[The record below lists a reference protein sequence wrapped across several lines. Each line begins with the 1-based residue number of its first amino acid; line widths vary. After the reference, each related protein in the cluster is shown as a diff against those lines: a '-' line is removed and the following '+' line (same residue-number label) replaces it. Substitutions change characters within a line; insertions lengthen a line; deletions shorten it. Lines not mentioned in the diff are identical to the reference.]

1 MPSIMYSKRLNMN
14 ISMNFYSTP
23 LVLPLSGVAV
33 KHTQEI
39 PFTNDLNFSA
49 SPNIKISA
57 SSMITRLFESHSKSK
72 PR

>member
-1 MPSIMYSKRLNMN
+1 
-14 ISMNFYSTP
+14 
-23 LVLPLSGVAV
+23 V